1 MDPQNLIY
9 LKGLIIPRNKLP
21 KYFRIQNKWVR
32 FFIIHCAIWYHSHMT
47 VLIDNR
53 KAHFNFEVIEKYE
66 AGIELFGF
74 EVKSIKSGRAIL
86 AGAFAIVRGG
96 EVYLMN
102 MQIPPYQ
109 VGNTPESYD
118 PTRTRR
124 LLLSKKQI
132 NSLASSDGMKGLT
145 LVPFSLYS
153 KGRLVKV
160 ELAVVKGKKNYDKR
174 ETIKKRDVER
184 EISREY
190 KR

>member
-1 MDPQNLIY
+1 
-9 LKGLIIPRNKLP
+9 
-21 KYFRIQNKWVR
+21 
-32 FFIIHCAIWYHSHMT
+32 MT

-53 KAHFNFEVIEKYE
+53 KAHFNYEIVDKYE
-66 AGIELFGF
+66 AGIELLGF
-74 EVKSIKSGRAIL
+74 EVKSIKGGRAIL
-86 AGAFAIVRGG
+86 AGAFAIDRGG

-109 VGNTPESYD
+109 MGNTPLDYD
-118 PTRTRR
+118 PTRTRK

-132 NSLASSDGMKGLT
+132 KELEDQDSKKGLT
-145 LVPFSLYS
+145 MVPLSLYS

-174 ETIKKRDVER
+174 DSIKKRETDI
-184 EISREY
+184 EIRREY

>member
-1 MDPQNLIY
+1 
-9 LKGLIIPRNKLP
+9 
-21 KYFRIQNKWVR
+21 
-32 FFIIHCAIWYHSHMT
+32 MT

-53 KAHFNFEVIEKYE
+53 KAHFNYEVISKYE
-66 AGIELFGF
+66 AGIALFGF
-74 EVKSIKSGRAIL
+74 EVKSIKGGRAIL
-86 AGAFAIVRGG
+86 AGSLSTVRGG

-109 VGNTPESYD
+109 MGNTPLDYD
-118 PTRTRR
+118 PTRTRK

-132 NSLASSDGMKGLT
+132 KEIAPSDNMKGLT
-145 LVPFSLYS
+145 LVPLSLYS

-174 ETIKKRDVER
+174 ETIKKRETDR
-184 EISREY
+184 EIDREY

>member
-1 MDPQNLIY
+1 
-9 LKGLIIPRNKLP
+9 
-21 KYFRIQNKWVR
+21 
-32 FFIIHCAIWYHSHMT
+32 MT

-53 KAHFNFEVIEKYE
+53 KAHFNYEVISTYE

-86 AGAFAIVRGG
+86 AGSFAIVRGG
-96 EVYLMN
+96 EAYLMN

-109 VGNTPESYD
+109 VGNTPLGYD

-132 NSLASSDGMKGLT
+132 KEIAPSDNMKGLT
-145 LVPFSLYS
+145 LVPLSLYS
-153 KGRLVKV
+153 KGHLIKV

-174 ETIKKRDVER
+174 ESIKKRDVTR
-184 EISREY
+184 EINREY

>member
-1 MDPQNLIY
+1 M
-9 LKGLIIPRNKLP
+9 
-21 KYFRIQNKWVR
+21 
-32 FFIIHCAIWYHSHMT
+32 SM
-47 VLIDNR
+47 LIDNR
-53 KAHFNFEVIEKYE
+53 KAHFNYEVIEKYE

-74 EVKSIKSGRAIL
+74 EVKSIKGGRAIL

-96 EVYLMN
+96 EVFLMN

-109 VGNTPESYD
+109 MGNTPIDYD
-118 PTRTRR
+118 PTRTRK

-132 NSLASSDGMKGLT
+132 KEIAPSDNMKGLT
-145 LVPFSLYS
+145 LVPLSLYS

-174 ETIKKRDVER
+174 ETIKKRDVDR
-184 EISREY
+184 EIDREY

>member
-1 MDPQNLIY
+1 M
-9 LKGLIIPRNKLP
+9 
-21 KYFRIQNKWVR
+21 
-32 FFIIHCAIWYHSHMT
+32 S

-53 KAHFNFEVIEKYE
+53 KVYFNYEVIEKYE

-74 EVKSIKSGRAIL
+74 EVKSIKAGRAIL
-86 AGAFAIVRGG
+86 AGAFAVVRGG
-96 EVYLMN
+96 EVYMMN

-124 LLLSKKQI
+124 LLLNKKQI
-132 NSLASSDGMKGLT
+132 ETIAPSDGMKGLT
-145 LVPFSLYS
+145 LVPLSLYN
-153 KGRLVKV
+153 KGRLIKV

-174 ETIKKRDVER
+174 ESIKKRDVDR
-184 EISREY
+184 EIRREY